1 MSICGNYAKHYW
13 TRTLRLSDRVCGR
26 CGLPLLDRDEA
37 LFELPKAKASLS
49 NAKTPKN
56 RISPLKQVAVKRLS
70 GHQ

>member
-1 MSICGNYAKHYW
+1 
-13 TRTLRLSDRVCGR
+13 
-26 CGLPLLDRDEA
+26 
-37 LFELPKAKASLS
+37 LS